1 MSPVQRLNCVAVVLC
16 QIPHKGQPQLR
27 LTLDRTRLGADDAA
41 MGYHDNGPESAR
53 IADYDADRLAQW
65 EKFAAHI
72 GVESVLV
79 AVKVL
84 EGLHDAGWLKRREQR
99 VLRLR
104 WGLEDG
110 QPQPLAV
117 IGIEFSVSAQ
127 RISQVEQAAER
138 KLKVARGRLYRATGL
153 IAERVALLAAPED
166 VTPPED
172 DEPPPLKWHQPRPDE

>member
-1 MSPVQRLNCVAVVLC
+1 MPDSHQY
-16 QIPHKGQPQLR
+16 GQPQLR
-27 LTLDRTRLGADDAA
+27 LTIDTAPPVPDDAG
-41 MGYHDNGPESAR
+41 MGYHDDDQESER
-53 IADYDADRLAQW
+53 IADYDAERLAQW

-84 EGLHDAGWLKRREQR
+84 EGLRDAGWIKRREQR

-117 IGIEFSVSAQ
+117 IGNEFSVSAQ

-138 KLKVARGRLYRATGL
+138 KLKVARGRLYDATGL
-153 IAERVALLAAPED
+153 NAERVGLLTAPED
-166 VTPPED
+166 VTAPED
-172 DEPPPLKWHQPRPDE
+172 DEPPPLKWRQPRPDKK